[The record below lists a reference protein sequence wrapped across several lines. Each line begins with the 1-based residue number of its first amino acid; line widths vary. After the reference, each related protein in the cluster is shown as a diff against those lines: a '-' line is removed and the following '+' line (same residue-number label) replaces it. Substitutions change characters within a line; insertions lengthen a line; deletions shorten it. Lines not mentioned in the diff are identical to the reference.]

1 MDLLSPLR
9 SWRKSWILSL
19 KPTMPV
25 YDDGVDIIDFDAA
38 AKIEPLKH
46 EGEDVSKTDQDEN
59 GPRIRDVAAVEGP
72 S

>member
-1 MDLLSPLR
+1 
-9 SWRKSWILSL
+9 
-19 KPTMPV
+19 MPV